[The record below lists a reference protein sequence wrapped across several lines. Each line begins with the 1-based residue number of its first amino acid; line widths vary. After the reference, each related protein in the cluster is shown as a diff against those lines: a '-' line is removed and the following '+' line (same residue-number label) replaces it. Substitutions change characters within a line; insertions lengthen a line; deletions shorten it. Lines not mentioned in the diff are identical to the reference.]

1 MATHRCDI
9 LIIGSGLAGLALA
22 LKMAPHGKVLI
33 LSKSQAPDS
42 NSNMAQGGIAAV
54 MAAEDSFES
63 HVQDTLTAGAGLCKE
78 SVVRNFIEQAP
89 DRIEDLQ
96 KWGVQFDLKT
106 EDGKPSNVIDL
117 TREGGHSHRRILHV
131 EDHTGHE
138 VHKALLKLVRANENI
153 QILESH
159 FAIDAILNKHLDN
172 YDMTPP
178 HCVGVY
184 ALNNTTGVVD
194 AYLGKSVVLATGGA
208 GKVYL
213 YTTNWSG
220 ATGDGIAIAYRAGAR
235 VANLEFMQFH
245 PTCLFHPD
253 ARNSL
258 ISEALRGEGGELI
271 TAQGEAFMKKY
282 HVLGSLAP
290 RDIVA
295 RSIDAEM
302 KKTGAPC
309 VYLDMTKLDPDF
321 LRKRFP
327 AIHSKCLEFGIDM
340 TKTPIPVVPS
350 AHYLCGGVLAD
361 QDGQTDIPGLY
372 VIGETA
378 CTGLHGAN
386 RLASN
391 SLLECLC
398 MAHNASEKLKKS
410 WSTLNVT
417 ATDPSEWHYPVESN
431 DDEMVVISHMW
442 EEIRRLMWNYVG
454 IVRSNKRLERAQ
466 HRLQNIVSEVR
477 EYYSNSKIHSDI
489 IELRNIAM
497 VADLS
502 VECALRRK
510 ESRGI
515 HYNLDY
521 PFVPQIKQL
530 DRERRQDPTA
540 QDTILL
546 RGLR

>member
-1 MATHRCDI
+1 MATHRYDI

-22 LKMAPHGKVLI
+22 LKMAPLGKVLI

-42 NSNMAQGGIAAV
+42 NSDMAQGGIAAV
-54 MAAEDSFES
+54 MAQEDSFES
-63 HVQDTLTAGAGLCKE
+63 HVQDTLISGAGLCKE
-78 SVVRNFIEQAP
+78 NVVRDFVEQAP
-89 DRIEDLQ
+89 DRIQDLIN
-96 KWGVQFDLKT
+96 WGVIFDLK
-106 EDGKPSNVIDL
+106 KNNSNQNESVDL
-117 TREGGHSHRRILHV
+117 TREGGHAFRRILHI

-138 VHKALLKLVRANENI
+138 VHQALLKQVRSNSNITLLENC
-153 QILESH
+153 
-159 FAIDAILNKHLDN
+159 FAIDLIMNKQIN
-172 YDMTPP
+172 TYDMSPAR
-178 HCVGVY
+178 CVGTY
-184 ALNNTTGVVD
+184 ALDKKTGEVN
-194 AYLGKSVVLATGGA
+194 AYLAKSTILATGGA

-220 ATGDGIAIAYRAGAR
+220 ATGDGIAMAYRAGAR
-235 VANLEFMQFH
+235 IANLEFMQFH
-245 PTCLFHPD
+245 PTCLYHPD
-253 ARNSL
+253 AGNFL
-258 ISEALRGEGGELI
+258 ISEALRGEGGELVNSE
-271 TAQGEAFMKKY
+271 GEAFMQKY

-302 KKTGAPC
+302 KKSGAAC
-309 VYLDMTKLDPDF
+309 VFLDMTRLDANF

-327 AIHSKCLEFGIDM
+327 VIFQKCLEFGIDM
-340 TKTPIPVVPS
+340 TKSPIPVVPA

-361 QDGQTDIPGLY
+361 KDGQSDLPGLY
-372 VIGETA
+372 AIGETA

-398 MAHNASEKLKKS
+398 MAHNASEKLKRE
-410 WSTLNVT
+410 WSTLQIT
-417 ATDPSEWHYPVESN
+417 ERDPQAWHYPVESN

-454 IVRSNKRLERAQ
+454 IVRSTKRLERAR
-466 HRLQNIVSEVR
+466 HRLKNIMSEVR
-477 EYYSNSKIHSDI
+477 EYYSNFKIHSDI

-502 VECALRRK
+502 VDCALRRK

-515 HYNLDY
+515 HYSLDY
-521 PFVPQIKQL
+521 PFVPHVKSL
-530 DRERRQDPTA
+530 DHERAQDPTA
-540 QDTILL
+540 EDTILL